1 MDPSADHPRITSWRS
16 RPTAVEP
23 ASFGDRGPATAL
35 RVAGPLFVSTGY
47 DPGVDDNRTPVEAD
61 DQQRR
66 TTPILSAD
74 VTEAPVD
81 WSAPGADGSGS
92 RVGQATLAN
101 GMVIAGVG
109 TRIAAFFVDFF
120 ILGCASVA
128 ISLLSG
134 DLIADDLGSYL
145 VATILSAVLAV
156 GYFAVAWISPW
167 SATPGQRLAGLR
179 VVDADTLLPIDAS
192 QALIRSLALGAALNL
207 VGITAPFGQVIG
219 VLLFL
224 YPFFLVASTIYG
236 ARHQGFHDR
245 WTRTLVVR
253 PVEAGAFPLTIG
265 CFLIV
270 LIILAAPLVIA
281 ATAGSGIQQWL
292 QQLPS
297 PAPR

>member
-1 MDPSADHPRITSWRS
+1 MHQRRS
-16 RPTAVEP
+16 PAAVIEF
-23 ASFGDRGPATAL
+23 ASIGDRGPATAL
-35 RVAGPLFVSTGY
+35 RVAGPLAVPTGY
-47 DPGVDDNRTPVEAD
+47 DPGMDDDRDSVNAEESP
-61 DQQRR
+61 RR
-66 TTPILSAD
+66 PAPILSAG
-74 VTEAPVD
+74 VTDAPVD
-81 WSAPGADGSGS
+81 WTAPGADGSGGRTS
-92 RVGQATLAN
+92 QATLAN

-128 ISLLSG
+128 ISLLAG
-134 DLIADDLGSYL
+134 DIIADDLGSYF
-145 VATILSAVLAV
+145 VATLLSAALAV
-156 GYFAVAWISPW
+156 GYFAAAWISPW

-179 VVDADTLLPIDAS
+179 VVDAETLLPIDAGR
-192 QALIRSLALGAALNL
+192 ALIRSLALGAALNL
-207 VGITAPFGQVIG
+207 VGITAPFGQVVG

-236 ARHQGFHDR
+236 TRHQGFHDR

-265 CFLIV
+265 CFLIL

-281 ATAGSGIQQWL
+281 ATAGSGVQQWL
-292 QQLPS
+292 QQLES

>member
-1 MDPSADHPRITSWRS
+1 MHYCRS
-16 RPTAVEP
+16 PPTVIEA
-23 ASFGDRGPATAL
+23 ASIGDRGLATAL
-35 RVAGPLFVSTGY
+35 RVAGPLFVPTGY
-47 DPGVDDNRTPVEAD
+47 DPGVDDERNAANPGEPP
-61 DQQRR
+61 RR
-66 TTPILSAD
+66 AAPIISAG
-74 VTEAPVD
+74 VTDSPVD
-81 WSAPGADGSGS
+81 WSAPGADGSAG
-92 RVGQATLAN
+92 RGGQATLAN

-128 ISLLSG
+128 ISLLSA
-134 DLIADDLGSYL
+134 DLIADDMGSYL
-145 VATILSAVLAV
+145 VATILSAALAV
-156 GYFAVAWISPW
+156 GYFAFSWIGPW

-179 VVDADTLLPIDAS
+179 VVDADTLLPIDAVR
-192 QALIRSLALGAALNL
+192 ALIRSLALGAALNL
-207 VGITAPFGQVIG
+207 VGITAPFGQVVG

-270 LIILAAPLVIA
+270 LIVLAAPLVIA
-281 ATAGSGIQQWL
+281 ATAGSGVQQWL
-292 QQLPS
+292 QQQIQS
-297 PAPR
+297 PPPR